1 MLNFNDCTFIT
12 MCKHI
17 KMSKLSWYQSMGANR
32 NLYRWANNILNEIA
46 TGLTCHA
53 IECSNIC
60 DMNILFVFQLFFS
73 QFIFE
78 LNRCPLPWWHHAML
92 ESFHSWDPL
101 PLSLNLKSIFHFLGA
116 LQNPSGR
123 YYDWHTQQLLQHTS
137 RRVMTKAT
145 HTHTYTFSTLGLWM
159 NWGFNSQVQSGG
171 TWFGNKV
178 KYMRKDER
186 SLLADVDGAGSG
198 CCRMSDS
205 GVQPPSNTPNW
216 TGDFLI
222 L

>member
-1 MLNFNDCTFIT
+1 MLFSPTSCFIFYLPSCSSGKVNPGNSPSRWNFTRSSLLMLNFNDCTFIT

-17 KMSKLSWYQSMGANR
+17 KMSKLFWYQSMGANR

-46 TGLTCHA
+46 TGLTWHA
-53 IECSNIC
+53 IECTNIC

-78 LNRCPLPWWHHAML
+78 LNRCPLPWWHHATL

-123 YYDWHTQQLLQHTS
+123 YYEWHTQQLLQHTS
-137 RRVMTKAT
+137 SRVMTKAT
-145 HTHTYTFSTLGLWM
+145 HTHTH
-159 NWGFNSQVQSGG
+159 
-171 TWFGNKV
+171 
-178 KYMRKDER
+178 
-186 SLLADVDGAGSG
+186 
-198 CCRMSDS
+198 
-205 GVQPPSNTPNW
+205 
-216 TGDFLI
+216 I
-222 L
+222 LSRH